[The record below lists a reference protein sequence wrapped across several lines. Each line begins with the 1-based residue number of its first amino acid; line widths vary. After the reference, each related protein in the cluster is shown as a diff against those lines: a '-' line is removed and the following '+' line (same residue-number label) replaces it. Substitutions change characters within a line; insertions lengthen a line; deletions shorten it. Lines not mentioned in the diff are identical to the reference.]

1 MGCKPGFSPGPGQPG
16 FMSVPGVFPE
26 SRVTPDPG
34 FFPGW
39 LCCVLCR
46 FRSRPSHAKSVGLAP
61 VCLATDLALEFHYV
75 TNTAEPA
82 QPPEKNDLFFH
93 RLRGLT
99 VRVGPH
105 GTDRARADA
114 SPGRVSAL
122 HTGTLGPA
130 TGCQGS
136 GHARYALRSVSQPV
150 GLGGRKR
157 ADTDFE
163 LACDPKKKYRL
174 GPL

>member
-1 MGCKPGFSPGPGQPG
+1 MACHLPWVGVADGGFPRG
-16 FMSVPGVFPE
+16 
-26 SRVTPDPG
+26 
-34 FFPGW
+34 FPGGFCPPFPFF
-39 LCCVLCR
+39 LSTC
-46 FRSRPSHAKSVGLAP
+46 
-61 VCLATDLALEFHYV
+61 
-75 TNTAEPA
+75 TAYPEE
-82 QPPEKNDLFFH
+82 PPEKDDLFFH

-105 GTDRARADA
+105 GTGRARADA

-122 HTGTLGPA
+122 HTGTLGPD

-163 LACDPKKKYRL
+163 LACVAKKNL
-174 GPL
+174 STGPFCSSGQVR

>member
-1 MGCKPGFSPGPGQPG
+1 MDILRFALPS
-16 FMSVPGVFPE
+16 
-26 SRVTPDPG
+26 
-34 FFPGW
+34 
-39 LCCVLCR
+39 CR
-46 FRSRPSHAKSVGLAP
+46 G
-61 VCLATDLALEFHYV
+61 TDLRPIGGGKGHGLTGLGTLTMGSDDEKGRGTECPVMKSIITALPE
-75 TNTAEPA
+75 E
-82 QPPEKNDLFFH
+82 PPEKNDLFFH

-105 GTDRARADA
+105 GTGRARADA

-163 LACDPKKKYRL
+163 LACDPEKNLSTGSFCSSGQVR
-174 GPL
+174 

>member
-1 MGCKPGFSPGPGQPG
+1 MAAGTTLLTRLCIAREPLVEIVSLNCGEMPLVGSLSCAQ
-16 FMSVPGVFPE
+16 SVG
-26 SRVTPDPG
+26 SLLKRA
-34 FFPGW
+34 
-39 LCCVLCR
+39 
-46 FRSRPSHAKSVGLAP
+46 SRPCSS
-61 VCLATDLALEFHYV
+61 
-75 TNTAEPA
+75 TAWPEE
-82 QPPEKNDLFFH
+82 PPEKDDLFFH

-105 GTDRARADA
+105 GTGRARADA

-130 TGCQGS
+130 TGRQGS

-163 LACDPKKKYRL
+163 LAFVAKKNLSTGSFSAR
-174 GPL
+174 